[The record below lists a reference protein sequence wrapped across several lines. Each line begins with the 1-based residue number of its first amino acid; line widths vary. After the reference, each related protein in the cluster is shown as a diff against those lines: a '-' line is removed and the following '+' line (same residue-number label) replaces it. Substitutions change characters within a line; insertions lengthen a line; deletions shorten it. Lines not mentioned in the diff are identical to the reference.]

1 MLKLTA
7 VACIPENWS
16 YQETPSWGKY
26 TSVNNCLIKALQV
39 ETFAVDGT
47 EVRRLESVI
56 INKLVGMKIQ
66 YYLPYMVQTWSSIA
80 IYISAFAVE
89 HPGWLTSSC
98 VVWNVYSVAYLV
110 LSGHFK
116 GSCFCFGLT
125 QAVTTCC
132 HKPKK
137 SIAPSAKWK
146 HVFAMTMQSA

>member
-16 YQETPSWGKY
+16 YQETPSGGKY
-26 TSVNNCLIKALQV
+26 PSVNNCLIKALQV
-39 ETFAVDGT
+39 KTFAVDGT

-89 HPGWLTSSC
+89 HPGWPAAVSSGMFTQLIILSCLVTSKG
-98 VVWNVYSVAYLV
+98 VVFV
-110 LSGHFK
+110 LA
-116 GSCFCFGLT
+116 L
-125 QAVTTCC
+125 
-132 HKPKK
+132 HK
-137 SIAPSAKWK
+137 
-146 HVFAMTMQSA
+146 Q